1 MCLLL
6 QYQLQSCS
14 RGGRLRWIVEDMC
27 YESEKDEEPR
37 SGVFYLARQLKTHRG
52 VDMCRQRL
60 LFFLLCVVKITHVN
74 MQKKILLSP
83 TSSKSFFRV
92 YPPSPKISKIC
103 TKPISLI
110 PTDAN
115 GKIGNTEPG

>member
-1 MCLLL
+1 MFITAVPITKLFAWGETKVD
-6 QYQLQSCS
+6 S
-14 RGGRLRWIVEDMC
+14 GGHVL
-27 YESEKDEEPR
+27 ESEKDEESR
-37 SGVFYLARQLKTHRG
+37 TGVFYLALELKTHRG

-60 LFFLLCVVKITHVN
+60 LFFLLRVVKITHVN